1 MEENE
6 LQHYG
11 IIGMKWGIRRTPEQ
25 LGHAP
30 KSERKMFKKQVKADK
45 KQWRSNRRKT
55 AIAQKE
61 YVKAA
66 KGYSEIK
73 SVAESKMGEVEKA
86 YSKMVM
92 PWNRKKKQEE
102 INRLNKELEGI
113 LKRSEIDA
121 GRMKRAEEL
130 LDQQIDETLS
140 FVDKCMEKYGSDNVK
155 QMKPKMI
162 ADGKSYARE
171 GLKTGINTSNIPF
184 IGQYVSG
191 KQIAEWS
198 REWQAQLMDE
208 RTSDVNRKRYT

>member
-1 MEENE
+1 
-6 LQHYG
+6 
-11 IIGMKWGIRRTPEQ
+11 MKWGIRRTPAE

-30 KSERKMFKKQVKADK
+30 KAERKAYKKQLKTDR

-55 AIAQKE
+55 AIATKE

-66 KGYSEIK
+66 ERYSGMK
-73 SVAESKMGEVEKA
+73 DVAQSKMGEVEKA

-92 PWNRKKKQEE
+92 PWNRQKKQEE

-130 LDQQIDETLS
+130 LDRQIDETLG
-140 FVDKCMEKYGSDNVK
+140 FVNKCMEKYGSDNVK
-155 QMKPKMI
+155 QLKPKII
-162 ADGKSYARE
+162 ADGKDYARE
-171 GLKTGINTSNIPF
+171 GLKTGVNTSNLPF

-191 KQIAEWS
+191 KQIAQWS
-198 REWQAQLMDE
+198 REWQSQLMEE